1 MIKLAICDDDDF
13 VIKSAN
19 ALIVE
24 TFKELRREVE
34 IDAYNDANA
43 VLNRLLNKQEP
54 LDILLLDIDM
64 PKMTGLE
71 LAEKLR
77 AGGERLIIIFLS
89 AHEKY
94 VFKAIEYTPFRYVR
108 KNFMKAELPI
118 ALKAAF
124 QAVDASAD
132 MTVVLKTD
140 GGDFKTALSQ
150 ILYYEV
156 ENRKIAVYL
165 TNGNKIITRKTMDE
179 MRETLPERCFITLH
193 RACAVNAK
201 YIKGIEKT
209 VVTLDNGQKLI
220 MSRTRVKAVKHELF
234 KFWGDLM

>member
-1 MIKLAICDDDDF
+1 MINLAICDDDELAL
-13 VIKSAN
+13 KSAS
-19 ALIVE
+19 ALIAL

-34 IDAYNDANA
+34 IDMYNDANH
-43 VLNRLLNKQEP
+43 VFNRLLNKKEP

-108 KNFMKAELPI
+108 KNFMETELPI

-124 QAVDASAD
+124 QAIEANAD
-132 MTVVLKTD
+132 KIIILKTD
-140 GGDFKTALSQ
+140 NGDFKASLSQ
-150 ILYYEV
+150 IIYYEI
-156 ENRKIAVYL
+156 ENRKIALYL
-165 TNGNKIITRKTMDE
+165 SNGNKIITRKTMDE
-179 MRETLPERCFITLH
+179 MRELVPEGYFIALH
-193 RACAVNAK
+193 RACVVNAN
-201 YIKGIEKT
+201 YIKSVEKS

-220 MSRTRVKAVKHELF
+220 MSRPHTKAVKRQLF
-234 KFWGDLM
+234 KFWGDLI